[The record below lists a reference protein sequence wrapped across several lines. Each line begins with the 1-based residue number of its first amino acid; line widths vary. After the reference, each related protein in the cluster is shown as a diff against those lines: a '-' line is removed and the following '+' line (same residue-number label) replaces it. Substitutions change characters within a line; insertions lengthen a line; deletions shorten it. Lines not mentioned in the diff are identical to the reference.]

1 MSAERLGPALIR
13 GYRRGMLAD
22 SVAARYRKFA
32 DIEAHGVSPMYE
44 DWSLGVARDQRV
56 AALIGTLPRAKQQAN
71 LVFAAA
77 RSEGAPL
84 AGYDRFREWLLANWD
99 RAREVVLSRS
109 TQTNEAGRCAVLLPA
124 LDRIDGPLALVEVGA
139 SAGLCLYPDR
149 YSYRYDT
156 ETEIVAINPADGP
169 SPVVAQC
176 RTTAT
181 TLPSAVPDVA
191 WRAGIDLNPLD
202 VRSAEDRAWLE
213 ALVWPEHDERRER
226 LRAAASLVAA
236 EGDRP
241 RIVTGDLVTELQAV
255 VETAP
260 SAATVVVFHSS
271 VLVYLEPE
279 RRAAFVALVRSLTGV
294 RWISN
299 EGAEVL
305 PDIALPE
312 PANGR
317 TVVAL
322 DGRPLAFAGPHG
334 QSYEPFDTAPA
345 KGPSAPT

>member
-1 MSAERLGPALIR
+1 MSP
-13 GYRRGMLAD
+13 D
-22 SVAARYRKFA
+22 SVAARYRGFA
-32 DIEAHGVSPMYE
+32 DIEARGVSPLYE
-44 DWSLGVARDQRV
+44 DWSLGIAGDERA
-56 AALIGTLPRAKQQAN
+56 AALIATLPRPKQQAN

-84 AGYDRFREWLLANWD
+84 AGYDRFRDWLMANWD
-99 RAREVVLSRS
+99 RARRAVLSRS

-124 LDRIDGPLALVEVGA
+124 LDRIDGPLALLEVGA

-156 ETEIVAINPADGP
+156 GSEIVAIDPSSGP
-169 SPVVAQC
+169 SPVVASC

-181 TLPSAVPDVA
+181 TLPSAVPEVV
-191 WRAGIDLNPLD
+191 WRAGIDLHPLD
-202 VRSAEDRAWLE
+202 VRSADDRAWLE

-226 LRAAASLVAA
+226 LQAAASLVAA
-236 EGDRP
+236 ERDRP
-241 RIVTGDLVTELQAV
+241 RIVPGDLVTQLASV
-255 VETAP
+255 VGTAP
-260 SAATVVVFHSS
+260 AEATVVVFHSS

-279 RRAAFVALVRSLTGV
+279 RRAAFVELVRSLPGV

-305 PDIALPE
+305 PDMADALPE
-312 PANGR
+312 PAAGR
-317 TVVAL
+317 TVIAL

-334 QSYEPFDTAPA
+334 QSYEPFGTSPA
-345 KGPSAPT
+345 EGRGART